1 MGILSLGATASSA
14 PVVVDR
20 FVGGNTSSV
29 ANTQNTIAAQT
40 PTAVTKSQKPPTIA
54 EVNKAVQDINKSI
67 QSIAQNLELSVDTDA
82 KEVIIKVIDQQTKQV
97 LRQIPTVEALD
108 IAKSLDRLQGLLIKQ
123 QA

>member
-1 MGILSLGATASSA
+1 MGIPSLGGTVSPA
-14 PVVVDR
+14 PVVADR

-29 ANTQNTIAAQT
+29 ANTQNAIAAQT
-40 PTAVTKSQKPPTIA
+40 PTAVTKSPKPPTVA

-67 QSIAQNLELSVDTDA
+67 QSIAQNLEFSVDTDT
-82 KEVIIKVIDQQTKQV
+82 KEVIVKVIDQQTKQV